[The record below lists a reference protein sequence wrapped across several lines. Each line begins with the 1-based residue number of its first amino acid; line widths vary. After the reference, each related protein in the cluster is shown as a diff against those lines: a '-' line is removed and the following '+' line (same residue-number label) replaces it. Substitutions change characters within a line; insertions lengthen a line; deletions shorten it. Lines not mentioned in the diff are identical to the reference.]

1 MNDFVI
7 IPGLNNIAV
16 KIFENLNEND
26 LKSCLEVSEAWKSLI
41 ETQIFYWRHFII
53 RKIENLRKQHPKLM
67 SDSEIQSE
75 FNHHIKT
82 YNKLAEKSMKNST
95 MAQKRKWLSI
105 HVNYGAL
112 DTFEISKDWI
122 NFLCHLLGMVIY
134 SI

>member
-1 MNDFVI
+1 
-7 IPGLNNIAV
+7 
-16 KIFENLNEND
+16 
-26 LKSCLEVSEAWKSLI
+26 
-41 ETQIFYWRHFII
+41 
-53 RKIENLRKQHPKLM
+53 M